1 MNFQDL
7 FRKIAELDQ
16 PVTEAE
22 KKADKDYDG
31 DGKVETGEEE
41 YKGSKDKAIKKAM
54 SDKKVDEDLVDECG
68 GMMPSSSLESP
79 KQQDSV
85 TMSVSMNGSG
95 AGGIADLLSV
105 LRKIEDGG
113 SSSGPD
119 EMDVL
124 IKKEPGF
131 DNFINKETFANEPDE
146 VYKDIDAVINPPSN
160 GINEPTKSYPATA
173 GGDNPM
179 NVKTRLESLYNQIKN
194 R

>member
-1 MNFQDL
+1 MNFQEL

-16 PVTEAE
+16 PVTEEE

-31 DGKVETGEEE
+31 DGEIESEKDEVW
-41 YKGSKDKAIKKAM
+41 GSRLKAA
-54 SDKKVDEDLVDECG
+54 DKKVKEDLVDECG
-68 GMMPSSSLESP
+68 GMMTGPSESP

-105 LRKIEDGG
+105 LKKIE
-113 SSSGPD
+113 SGESED
-119 EMDVL
+119 SMDVM
-124 IKKEPGF
+124 IKQEPGF

-146 VYKDIDAVINPPSN
+146 VYKDIDAVVNPPSN
-160 GINEPTKSYPATA
+160 GINEPTKAYPAAA

-179 NVKTRLESLYNQIKN
+179 NIKLKLEGLYNQIKN